1 MSHITAERFTSN
13 RVNQTLL
20 VITGFSC
27 KPVTDL
33 TLTVMIFL
41 LLSIYISFLVGGF
54 FVMKIKN
61 NSNNKTTK
69 KKQNK

>member
-33 TLTVMIFL
+33 TVTVMIFL

-54 FVMKIKN
+54 LL
-61 NSNNKTTK
+61 
-69 KKQNK
+69 